1 MKNKKTAILAGTFA
15 GFLNGLFGSGG
26 GTVAVPL
33 FKKGGFSQKE
43 AQATSLLMTFI
54 LSAVS
59 AGIYLS
65 EGHLSFSDA
74 AEYIPGGI
82 LGGVAA
88 SVCFKKIKPKLLRKI
103 FGGFLTFSA
112 IKMLW
117 GIVSQ
122 WLGL

>member
-1 MKNKKTAILAGTFA
+1 MKNRKTAFLAGTFA

-33 FKKGGFSQKE
+33 LKKGGLLQKE
-43 AQATSLLMTFI
+43 AQATSLLMMFI

-59 AGIYLS
+59 AGIYLFK
-65 EGHLSFSDA
+65 GHLSFQSA

-82 LGGVAA
+82 LGGIAA
-88 SVCFKKIKPKLLRKI
+88 SVCFKKIKPELLRKI

-117 GIVSQ
+117 GVVSQ
-122 WLGL
+122 WLG